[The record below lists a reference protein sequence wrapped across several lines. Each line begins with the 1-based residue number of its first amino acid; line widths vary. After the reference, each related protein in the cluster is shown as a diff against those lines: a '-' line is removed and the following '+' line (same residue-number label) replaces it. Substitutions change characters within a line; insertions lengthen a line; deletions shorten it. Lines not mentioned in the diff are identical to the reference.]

1 MKRSDGLITNLGNRS
16 PITEAYRSLRTN
28 LEFMNPDSPART
40 ILFTSSGPGEG
51 KSTTTANIAISNAQK
66 GKKVLL
72 LDCDLRKP
80 VQHTIFMI
88 SNMKGITDLLVDQT
102 ISFDQVIQETS
113 ISNLQVIPCG
123 TLPPNPAELLGSQS
137 MSNLLKELSNH
148 FEMIFIDA
156 PPIISVTDAAILSSI
171 VDGVI
176 LVVRHGQADKNMVV
190 QAKEL
195 LNKVNAKILGVVL
208 NRIKVSKHQQQYY
221 YYYAKGENHAG

>member
-28 LEFMNPDSPART
+28 LEFMNPDSPARM

-51 KSTTTANIAISNAQK
+51 KSTTAANIAISNAQK

-72 LDCDLRKP
+72 IDCDLRKP
-80 VQHTIFMI
+80 VQHAIFAI
-88 SNMKGITDLLVDQT
+88 SNLQGITDLLVDQT
-102 ISFDQVIQETS
+102 ISFDQVIQKTN
-113 ISNLQVIPCG
+113 IPNLQVIPCG

-137 MSNLLKELSNH
+137 MSNLLKKLSNH

-176 LVVRHGQADKNMVV
+176 LVVRYGQAEKNMVV
-190 QAKEL
+190 KAKEL
-195 LNKVNAKILGVVL
+195 LNKVNAKILGAVL
-208 NRIKVSKHQQQYY
+208 NRVKVSKHQQQYY
-221 YYYAKGENHAG
+221 YYYAKGENHVG

>member
-72 LDCDLRKP
+72 IDCDLRKP
-80 VQHTIFMI
+80 VQHTIFAI
-88 SNMKGITDLLVDQT
+88 SNMQGITDLLVDQT
-102 ISFDQVIQETS
+102 ISFDQVVQKTNIP
-113 ISNLQVIPCG
+113 NLQIIPCG

-137 MSNLLKELSNH
+137 MANLLKELTGH

-176 LVVRHGQADKNMVV
+176 LVVRHGQAERNMVFM
-190 QAKEL
+190 AKEL
-195 LNKVNAKILGVVL
+195 LTKVNAKILGVVL
-208 NRIKVSKHQQQYY
+208 NRVKVSKHQQQYY
-221 YYYAKGENHAG
+221 YYYAKGETHVG